1 MKLKLLKNL
10 EKKRY
15 EREAWSAIEQHIEE
29 FDAEKSSP
37 EWRTQITRY
46 LLAEIKKLNIRGDDF
61 GLDQRKLRVIKKFEA
76 NILAGGGFQNIEPS
90 QVSAFLKFVLKVNNL
105 NWKDSALKDE
115 VKEVVLM
122 YKAVVESELQSLL
135 KADRAYVDEN
145 DREDKLKLLWDTL
158 GNDLTMGGNLKNS
171 RLVFELLKR
180 DYDIDFST
188 GKNLQETPPEIV
200 NKVIYAYLDKLYSYK
215 LSSEG
220 TKSRDVLSDFV
231 NNYISGICDKY
242 KDNPEKILLACPA
255 IMELYNFS
263 YSQST
268 DENSKEASENVAER
282 NTVRKII
289 ELLPRNIPISDEEMQ
304 FMEKASQKYLT
315 QKMPGEELLK
325 YESIYLKMLT
335 NEITQCKS
343 RKMNLMKYSDILLG
357 QMAMGNPE
365 FSNGS
370 YASQINKE
378 NLFRIL
384 YYDYS
389 KDLVNEY
396 IQSSE
401 YRISMRNEYT
411 ETRFAGLHN
420 SGRKDIRI
428 IPFQKNERAILVC
441 IETIYHEV
449 QHAFIYDCQTTGV
462 QTGVLQYLANKASVL
477 RMYVP
482 NLVEGGE
489 FNYMEYPHEISARLR
504 GMSGAIS
511 FMEKH
516 GVENEKITNSINSRI
531 NEDNQREKHADTM
544 DNPEYNLSWGGAITG
559 IKRDMMKVKLF
570 DRNHRQKIFKLKK
583 YLEYKRYERHADFD
597 GSRAVDSDYVS
608 LLDGGK
614 INIDKIFDRIIKD
627 HPELCQEGSYF
638 SIEYNPDGKR
648 KTTAEIL
655 SQLSQLDESESSDQ
669 KREVYKHILLSG
681 IIEND
686 VPSQAFKA
694 LFNYQSTN
702 QKNDEIIKEIVQKKL
717 LGIVKGMTNEYLNDN
732 VLSLSMKYMRTGY
745 DRANYMAPGYT
756 FNEKLSSVIDKI
768 VARCEEEEKG
778 VEEGKKMS
786 PFVEGVFDIAPG
798 SSYSTNGFFD
808 RFNPPMTVL
817 TSLKKYQEK
826 VQQYPASKFY
836 LEVLGGYVI
845 SVADIAKLALNPM
858 VKRVANR
865 FGSKTQPTEAK
876 DAESNINDN
885 ESR

>member
-1 MKLKLLKNL
+1 MKLKLLEKL

-15 EREAWSAIEQHIEE
+15 EREVWSAIEEHIEE

-46 LLAEIKKLNIRGDDF
+46 LLAEIKKLNVRDDDF

-90 QVSAFLKFVLKVNNL
+90 RVSAFLKFMLKVNNFK
-105 NWKDSALKDE
+105 WKDSVLKDE
-115 VKEVVLM
+115 VKDVILM
-122 YKAVVESELQSLL
+122 HEAVVESELQSLL
-135 KADRAYVDEN
+135 KTDRSYVDEN
-145 DREDKLKLLWDTL
+145 DREDKLKMLWDTL
-158 GNDLTMGGNLKNS
+158 GTDLTMGGKLKNS

-200 NKVIYAYLDKLYSYK
+200 NKAIYAYLDKLYSDR
-215 LSSEG
+215 LSSEEAE
-220 TKSRDVLSDFV
+220 SRGVLFDFV
-231 NNYISGICDKY
+231 NNYIFGICEKY
-242 KDNPEKILLACPA
+242 KDNPEKILLTCPA
-255 IMELYNFS
+255 ILELYNFS
-263 YSQST
+263 YSKSN
-268 DENSKEASENVAER
+268 DENSKEASENIAER

-289 ELLPRNIPISDEEMQ
+289 ELLPRNIPISAEEMQ
-304 FMEKASQKYLT
+304 FMEKASQKYVT

-378 NLFRIL
+378 NLCRIL
-384 YYDYS
+384 YYDYT

-401 YRISMRNEYT
+401 YRISMRDEYS
-411 ETRFAGLHN
+411 EPHFLGRHN
-420 SGRKDIRI
+420 NSSKGITI
-428 IPFQKNERAILVC
+428 IPFQKNERVILRC

-462 QTGVLQYLANKASVL
+462 QTGILQYLANKASVL

-482 NLVEGGE
+482 NLVEGGD

-504 GMSGAIS
+504 GMRGAVS
-511 FMEKH
+511 FMERH
-516 GVENEKITNSINSRI
+516 GIKDKFVTNVINRRRK
-531 NEDNQREKHADTM
+531 EDYQREKNADTM
-544 DNPEYNLSWGGAITG
+544 DNPEYNLSLGGVITG
-559 IKRDMMKVKLF
+559 IKRDMMKVKFF
-570 DRNHRQKIFKLKK
+570 DKNHRQKIFKLKK
-583 YLEYKRYERHADFD
+583 YLEYKRYERYADFD
-597 GSRAVDSDYVS
+597 GSREVDSDYVS
-608 LLDGGK
+608 LLDGGR

-655 SQLSQLDESESSDQ
+655 SQLSQLDESEASDQ

-686 VPSQAFKA
+686 VPSQALKA

-702 QKNDEIIKEIVQKKL
+702 QKNDEIIREIVQKKL

-732 VLSLSMKYMRTGY
+732 VLSLSMKYMNTGY
-745 DRANYMAPGYT
+745 DRMNYMAAGYS
-756 FNEKLSSVIDKI
+756 FNERVSSVIDKI
-768 VARCEEEEKG
+768 TARCEEEEKG
-778 VEEGKKMS
+778 LEEGKKMS

-826 VQQYPASKFY
+826 VKQYPASKFY
-836 LEVLGGYVI
+836 LEVVGGYMI
-845 SVADIAKLALNPM
+845 SVADIAKVALNPM
-858 VKRVANR
+858 VKRIANR
-865 FGSKTQPTEAK
+865 FGSKTEQTEAK
-876 DAESNINDN
+876 DAEANINDN